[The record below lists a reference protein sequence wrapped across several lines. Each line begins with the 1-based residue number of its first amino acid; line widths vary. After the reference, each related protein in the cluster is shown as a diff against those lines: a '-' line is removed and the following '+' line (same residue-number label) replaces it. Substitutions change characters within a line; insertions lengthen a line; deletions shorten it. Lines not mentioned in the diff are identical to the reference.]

1 MNLFT
6 KVTCCLKMSS
16 DFVKKLPYE
25 QIEKKVE
32 HRKKKSFRL
41 NLKSAIE
48 IIKKMK
54 VSENP
59 YFQNFFRFLRLKI
72 VMPKYVKGPKYVS

>member
-1 MNLFT
+1 
-6 KVTCCLKMSS
+6 MSS
-16 DFVKKLPYE
+16 DFVKMNE
-25 QIEKKVE
+25 WKKKAE
-32 HRKKKSFRL
+32 DRKKSYRL

-48 IIKKMK
+48 IIKKME

-72 VMPKYVKGPKYVS
+72 VMPK